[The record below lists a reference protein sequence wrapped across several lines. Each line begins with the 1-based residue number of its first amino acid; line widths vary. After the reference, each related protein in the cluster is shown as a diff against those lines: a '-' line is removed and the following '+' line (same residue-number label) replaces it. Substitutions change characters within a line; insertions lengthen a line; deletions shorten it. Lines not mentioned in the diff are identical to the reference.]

1 MKHIYKKI
9 SGIPYGKFKT
19 RGQKNALKDWTEEV
33 IKQTQNLPKVREAC
47 ILRVTFLLPPDKFPS
62 DFPYGPDLD
71 NLLKRFLDAL
81 NETIF
86 KDTQGDDSCVVS
98 LHAMKTKVDSLKEA
112 GAILEVLP
120 VTIT

>member
-1 MKHIYKKI
+1 MKHIYKRI

-19 RGQKNALKDWTEEV
+19 RGQKSALQEWTKEI
-33 IKQTQNLPKVREAC
+33 IKQTQSLPKVRDAC

-71 NLLKRFLDAL
+71 SLLKRFLDAL

-86 KDTQGDDSCVVS
+86 KDTQGGDSCVVS
-98 LHAMKTKVDSLKEA
+98 LHAMKTKVESSKEA

-120 VTIT
+120 VAIT

>member
-86 KDTQGDDSCVVS
+86 KDTQGGDSCVVS
-98 LHAMKTKVDSLKEA
+98 LHGMKTKVDSLKEA

>member
-9 SGIPYGKFKT
+9 SGVPYGKFKT

-71 NLLKRFLDAL
+71 NLLKSFLDAL

-86 KDTQGDDSCVVS
+86 KDTQGGDSCVVS
-98 LHAMKTKVDSLKEA
+98 LHVMKTKVESSKEA

>member
-1 MKHIYKKI
+1 MKHIHKKI
-9 SGIPYGKFKT
+9 FGIPYGKFKT
-19 RGQKNALKDWTEEV
+19 RGQKNALKDWTEEI
-33 IKQTQNLPKVREAC
+33 IKQTQSLPTVEEAC
-47 ILRVTFLLPPDKFPS
+47 ILNVTFLLPPDKFPD

-71 NLLKRFLDAL
+71 NLLKRLLDAL

-86 KDTQGDDSCVVS
+86 KDTPGGDSCVVS
-98 LHAMKTKVDSLKEA
+98 LHVMKTKVESPKDA